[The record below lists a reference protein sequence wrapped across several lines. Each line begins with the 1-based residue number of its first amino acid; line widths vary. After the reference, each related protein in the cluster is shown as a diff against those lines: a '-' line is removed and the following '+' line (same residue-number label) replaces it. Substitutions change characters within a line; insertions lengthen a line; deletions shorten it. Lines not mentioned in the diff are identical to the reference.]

1 MRSVATAASIAA
13 AVFGLAAS
21 AAWGAAVT
29 PGWECIPTTQ
39 GQAVVSGGTG
49 SAPACGSGTTAVLA
63 PTYVS
68 SGVGGKPTV
77 EFSAVNVQIVSGSGS
92 TSGAVNGEGN
102 LVIGYAE
109 NANGYSQAGSHDL
122 IVGSNNGW
130 KGYGELVGGD
140 KNQSIGNF
148 AAAFGQG
155 NKASGTASLA
165 AGSGNVAS
173 GSQSSA
179 IGGEHNTAKGAQSSV
194 TGGDFNLANDLFAS
208 VDGGCENVA
217 GPSAS
222 ISATC
227 LNGAQAVL
235 GGFGTPLPGSSRPSA
250 AARSASP
257 PAGAPRSLAASSTV
271 PAVAAR
277 RSPAAMRTP
286 PAGTS
291 RRSSGASSTASRRA
305 ARRSLRPLE
314 TVSAIDCRNAGPRV
328 LMRAGVAVPEG

>member
-13 AVFGLAAS
+13 AVFGLAAC
-21 AAWGAAVT
+21 AAGGGAVT

-39 GQAVVSGGTG
+39 GQSVVSGGTG
-49 SAPACGSGTTAVLA
+49 SAPACGSATTAVLA

-130 KGYGELVGGD
+130 KGYGELVGGT

-165 AGSGNVAS
+165 AGTNNIAS

-179 IGGEHNTAKGAQSSV
+179 IGGDHNTAKGAQSSV
-194 TGGDFNLANDLFAS
+194 TGGDFNLANDTFAS
-208 VDGGCENVA
+208 VAGGCENIA
-217 GPSAS
+217 GPSTS
-222 ISATC
+222 VSATC
-227 LNGAQAVL
+227 LTGAEAILGGFENTAAGLESTVSGGEVGFASGGSASVAGGQFNGASGGGASVAGGDENTASGDFSSVL
-235 GGFGTPLPGSSRPSA
+235 GGFFNSEPTRCASIP
-250 AARSASP
+250 ASP
-257 PAGAPRSLAASSTV
+257 GN
-271 PAVAAR
+271 
-277 RSPAAMRTP
+277 
-286 PAGTS
+286 
-291 RRSSGASSTASRRA
+291 
-305 ARRSLRPLE
+305 
-314 TVSAIDCRNAGPRV
+314 C
-328 LMRAGVAVPEG
+328 